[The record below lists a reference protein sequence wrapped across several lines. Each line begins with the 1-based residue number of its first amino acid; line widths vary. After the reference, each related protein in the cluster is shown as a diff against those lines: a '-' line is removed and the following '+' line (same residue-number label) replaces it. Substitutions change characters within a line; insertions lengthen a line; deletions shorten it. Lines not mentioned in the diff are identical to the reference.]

1 MIRITNIATLESA
14 AEDNSTL
21 PHMFRS
27 TFKPLLLA
35 LLLAAG
41 AAQAA
46 NAPIQILSA
55 TVRDQKIAG
64 ATVILQ
70 KNGAQS
76 TQTQS
81 DAQGAAQLPDDV
93 ANDGNAT
100 LIIKKS
106 GYSDLVAK
114 CPCSGLSYA
123 LSPVMKNLDGMR
135 VVLTWG
141 ARPGDLDLHASFPG
155 NHVYFEHKRG
165 ADANLDIDHTNSY
178 GPETVALERKQQGQ
192 TYVFAVHDYTNSS
205 VPTST
210 ALSNSQARVFV
221 YVGQSLVRTFTV
233 PRQAGNLWT
242 VFRLSGEGEI
252 QDINTMRGVT
262 VNAGQVLGTIDSYN
276 NEQMQ
281 IVPANQGDIDP
292 ARAVTSNKAGEAAY
306 HAGNLDGAIALY
318 REAIGFNPEY
328 GQAYSNL
335 GLAFQKAGRPAEAIW
350 ANRKAIA
357 LASGP
362 TAPTV
367 TASSLY
373 NIGRLYE
380 DAGQYGDA
388 LTHYRAAKAAKANA
402 VYDAA
407 IARVAGRQ

>member
-1 MIRITNIATLESA
+1 
-14 AEDNSTL
+14 
-21 PHMFRS
+21 MFRS
-27 TFKPLLLA
+27 FLKPLILA
-35 LLLAAG
+35 LLAAAG
-41 AAQAA
+41 SVHAAA
-46 NAPIQILSA
+46 APIQVLSA

-64 ATVILQ
+64 ATVIMQ

-81 DAQGAAQLPDDV
+81 DAQGNAQLSADLASDS
-93 ANDGNAT
+93 NAMV
-100 LIIKKS
+100 IIKKS

-141 ARPGDLDLHASFPG
+141 AHPSDLDLHASFPG
-155 NHVYFEHKRG
+155 NHVYFAEKRG
-165 ADANLDIDHTNSY
+165 AHANLDIDHTDSY
-178 GPETVALERKQQGQ
+178 GPETITLDRKQQGQ
-192 TYVFAVHDYTNSS
+192 TYVFAVHDFTDSDN
-205 VPTST
+205 PRTT
-210 ALSNSQARVFV
+210 ALSNSQAKVFV

-233 PRQAGNLWT
+233 PQQAGNLWT
-242 VFRLSGEGEI
+242 VFRLNEEGEI

-262 VNAGQVLGTIDSYN
+262 VDASAVLGTIDSYN
-276 NEQMQ
+276 NEEMQ
-281 IVPANQGDIDP
+281 IVPANQGYVDP
-292 ARAVTSNKAGEAAY
+292 ARAVASNKSGEAAY
-306 HAGNLDGAIALY
+306 HAGDLDGAITLY

-335 GLAFQKAGRPAEAIW
+335 GLVFQKAGRPAEAIW

-357 LASGP
+357 LASGS
-362 TAPTV
+362 TAATV
-367 TASSLY
+367 KASSLY

-380 DAGQYGDA
+380 DAGQFGYA
-388 LTHYRAAKAAKANA
+388 LIHYRAAKAAKANS

-407 IARVAGRQ
+407 IARVSAR